1 METEGLTKRYG
12 RAVGI
17 EDLALRVERGEIFG
31 FLGPNGA
38 GKTTTIRLL
47 MAFIRPTSGTA
58 RVLGLDPRRDEV
70 AVRARVG
77 YMPGEGQL
85 PGGATGVGLLRRLSH
100 ITPRTD
106 PALRARLLERLD
118 LDPTRRIR
126 AMSHGMK
133 RKLLAVQALAHRPEL
148 IILDEPTQGMDPL
161 ARRELEETVKE
172 ARDGGATVFLSSH
185 DLAEVERICDR
196 VGIVR
201 AGRLVLVE
209 SVAAIRARTDKVVEI
224 RLASGTS
231 LPPIEGLRVAGRR
244 SSSWS
249 CRYRGD
255 VAPLLRALA
264 DVPIED
270 LSIRPPDLEEFFLS
284 LYQTAATAS
293 TWRASDGGASSMPP
307 RRRRSPP
314 SPDPR

>member
-1 METEGLTKRYG
+1 MDAAIETDGLTKRFD
-12 RAVGI
+12 RAIGI

-31 FLGPNGA
+31 FLGPNGS

-47 MAFIRPTSGTA
+47 MAFIRPTGGMA
-58 RVLGLDPRRDEV
+58 RVLGFDPRREGV
-70 AVRARVG
+70 AMRARIG

-85 PGGATGVGLLRRLSH
+85 PGGVSGTHLLRNLAR
-100 ITPRTD
+100 ITPRSD
-106 PALRARLLERLD
+106 PALRERLLERLA
-118 LDPTRRIR
+118 LDPARRIR

-148 IILDEPTQGMDPL
+148 LILDEPTQGLDPL
-161 ARRELEETVKE
+161 VRRELEEVIKE

-201 AGRLVLVE
+201 AGRLVLVD
-209 SVAAIRARTDKVVEI
+209 SVAAIRARTDKVVDVV
-224 RLASGTS
+224 LVPGAV
-231 LPPIEGLRVAGRR
+231 LPPIDGLVVADRVGPR
-244 SSSWS
+244 WS

-255 VAPLLRALA
+255 VARLLRALA

-284 LYQTAATAS
+284 LYRQS
-293 TWRASDGGASSMPP
+293 
-307 RRRRSPP
+307 
-314 SPDPR
+314 